1 MSSHLSKKKWPR
13 LALVNG
19 VMVITIFMLGVVNPL
34 SLFGSYALDMS
45 GMMGTNRMAVQN
57 IMTIQGHPVSVQQAI
72 QMMHNTP
79 SYAKVISHNNTIIFS
94 SKDPSIVAL
103 AMMYERAVNLTGL
116 ILPSYSKGDVFVIY
130 GLINPTLIIPKGSS
144 VQFRI
149 INLDDGMNHDLAI
162 SSVRPPYPYI
172 AMMSSMQSNGM
183 MSFLPPTDEGVAHE
197 YSYTLTL
204 DQSGN
209 LYYLCT
215 YPSHAQEGIYG
226 RIIMTD

>member
-1 MSSHLSKKKWPR
+1 
-13 LALVNG
+13 
-19 VMVITIFMLGVVNPL
+19 MVITIFMLGVVNPL

-94 SKDPSIVAL
+94 SKDPSIVVL
-103 AMMYERAVNLTGL
+103 AMMHERAVNLTGL
-116 ILPSYSKGDVFVIY
+116 MLPSYSKGDVFVIY
-130 GLINPTLIIPKGSS
+130 GLINPTLVIPKGSS

-215 YPSHAQEGIYG
+215 YPSHAQEGMYG

>member
-45 GMMGTNRMAVQN
+45 GMMGTNRMAVRN

-72 QMMHNTP
+72 QMHNTP

-103 AMMYERAVNLTGL
+103 AMMPERAVNLTGL
-116 ILPSYSKGDVFVIY
+116 MLPSYSKGDVFVIY
-130 GLINPTLIIPKGSS
+130 GLINPTLVIPKGSS

-215 YPSHAQEGIYG
+215 YPSHVQEGMYG

>member
-1 MSSHLSKKKWPR
+1 MST
-13 LALVNG
+13 
-19 VMVITIFMLGVVNPL
+19 VIVVGQDTATTTH
-34 SLFGSYALDMS
+34 S
-45 GMMGTNRMAVQN
+45 QC
-57 IMTIQGHPVSVQQAI
+57 Q
-72 QMMHNTP
+72 
-79 SYAKVISHNNTIIFS
+79 
-94 SKDPSIVAL
+94 
-103 AMMYERAVNLTGL
+103 
-116 ILPSYSKGDVFVIY
+116 
-130 GLINPTLIIPKGSS
+130 
-144 VQFRI
+144 
-149 INLDDGMNHDLAI
+149 DGMNHDLSI

-215 YPSHAQEGIYG
+215 YPSHAQEGMYG

>member
-1 MSSHLSKKKWPR
+1 
-13 LALVNG
+13 
-19 VMVITIFMLGVVNPL
+19 MVITIFMLGVVNPL

-103 AMMYERAVNLTGL
+103 AMMHERAVNLTGL
-116 ILPSYSKGDVFVIY
+116 MLPSYSKGDVFVIY
-130 GLINPTLIIPKGSS
+130 GLINPTLVIPKGSS

-183 MSFLPPTDEGVAHE
+183 MSFLPPTDEGLAHE

-215 YPSHAQEGIYG
+215 YPSHAQEGMYG

>member
-19 VMVITIFMLGVVNPL
+19 VTVITIFMLGAL

-103 AMMYERAVNLTGL
+103 AMMPERAVNLTGL
-116 ILPSYSKGDVFVIY
+116 MLPSYSEGDVFVIY
-130 GLINPTLIIPKGSS
+130 GLINPTLVIPKGSS

-162 SSVRPPYPYI
+162 SSVRPPYP
-172 AMMSSMQSNGM
+172 
-183 MSFLPPTDEGVAHE
+183 
-197 YSYTLTL
+197 
-204 DQSGN
+204 
-209 LYYLCT
+209 
-215 YPSHAQEGIYG
+215 
-226 RIIMTD
+226 

>member
-1 MSSHLSKKKWPR
+1 MI
-13 LALVNG
+13 
-19 VMVITIFMLGVVNPL
+19 ITIFMLGVVNPL

-130 GLINPTLIIPKGSS
+130 GLINPTLVIPKGSS
-144 VQFRI
+144 IQFRI
-149 INLDDGMNHDLAI
+149 INPDDGMNHDLSI

-172 AMMSSMQSNGM
+172 AMMSSMQSTGM
-183 MSFLPPTDEGVAHE
+183 MSFLPPTDEGLAHE

-215 YPSHAQEGIYG
+215 YPSHVQEGMYG

>member
-1 MSSHLSKKKWPR
+1 
-13 LALVNG
+13 
-19 VMVITIFMLGVVNPL
+19 
-34 SLFGSYALDMS
+34 
-45 GMMGTNRMAVQN
+45 
-57 IMTIQGHPVSVQQAI
+57 
-72 QMMHNTP
+72 MMHNAP

-103 AMMYERAVNLTGL
+103 AMMHERAVNLTGL
-116 ILPSYSKGDVFVIY
+116 MLPSYSKGDVFVIY
-130 GLINPTLIIPKGSS
+130 GLINLTLVIPKGSS

-149 INLDDGMNHDLAI
+149 INLDDGMNHDLSI

-183 MSFLPPTDEGVAHE
+183 ISFLPPTDEGVAHE

-215 YPSHAQEGIYG
+215 YPSHAQEGMYG